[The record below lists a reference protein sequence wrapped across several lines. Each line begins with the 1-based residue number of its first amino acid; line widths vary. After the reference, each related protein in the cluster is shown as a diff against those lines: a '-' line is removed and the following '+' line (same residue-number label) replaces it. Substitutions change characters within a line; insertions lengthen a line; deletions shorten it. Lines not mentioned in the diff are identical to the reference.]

1 MMQWEDCRCLQCGVE
16 FQVESTSDKSDHCTI
31 CRLHHLARRVVGFYL
46 DGDY

>member
-1 MMQWEDCRCLQCGVE
+1 MMQWEECRCLQCGVK
-16 FQVESTSDKSDHCTI
+16 FHVETTSEKSDHCTL